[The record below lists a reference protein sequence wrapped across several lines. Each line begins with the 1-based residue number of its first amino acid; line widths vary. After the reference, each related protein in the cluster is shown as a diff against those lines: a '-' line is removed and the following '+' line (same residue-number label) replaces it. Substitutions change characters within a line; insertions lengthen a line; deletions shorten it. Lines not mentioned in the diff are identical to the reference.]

1 MAIIINDNIRVN
13 AGKPVDAKYLS
24 TGNTAYTSVAA
35 VNAAITIPERHVGLT
50 VNIMGVEYW
59 YTGVTTSPIQ
69 KKYDSTIPSGDFVT
83 GGTNLGFFSGFT
95 GVQTLP
101 LDYALNPTDY
111 SNGNYYS
118 TYGWYYR
125 GTDGIIYA
133 GTPSDGIPK
142 RAYIKTV
149 APVKS
154 WIWNEFTGSSNMLG
168 WILVDG
174 NIQNNLGV
182 FVNGVIYYPP
192 AISYTQTS
200 WISGTNPNNGSNVTF
215 DIIAGSLTTGIT
227 MTVGAPVFAGK
238 VGKLLEFRTLQTKTP
253 NTITVSYDEAFVYVS
268 GKTQTTQGQ
277 SVGGGAAV
285 FKGLT
290 GNTLQFRSII
300 GSGDTTVT
308 QVGDNVVIHSIS
320 GSGGTGGGTYNLST
334 PAAITLGGIN
344 AGTQLTG
351 KTSFQLFEEL
361 LVPALPPTVQ
371 APDNTFT
378 SVPASGSQFEIGQTI
393 GISFISTFNRGIINP
408 LYFGT
413 PPYSSV
419 PRSGLPVTYN
429 YTGTGLPASVSSSG
443 LTNSQ
448 VVASYGILA
457 SQTWT
462 NIVNYASG
470 ATPVYNSK
478 SIILQ
483 PALVAG
489 PTGAKS
495 ISFTGIYPY
504 FWGISTIPPVA
515 GQTLI
520 NGGTYGVSNKV
531 ILSSSG
537 SVPVTF
543 NAINNYLWL
552 AIPTGTNKT
561 KWTGSNSPTNTES
574 IPGGLFPAKTT
585 VSVVSPTSLWSSHG
599 YDFYITNYQTPTYDT
614 GVPYTITFTNS

>member
-24 TGNTAYTSVAA
+24 SGNTAYTSVAA

-59 YTGVTTSPIQ
+59 YTGVTSSPIQ

-168 WILVDG
+168 WILIDSNV
-174 NIQNNLGV
+174 QNNLGV

-238 VGKLLEFRTLQTKTP
+238 AGKLLEFRTLQTKTP
-253 NTITVSYDEAFVYVS
+253 NIISVSYDEAFVYVS
-268 GKTQTTQGQ
+268 GATVHGANIGTGAGVYSGTTN
-277 SVGGGAAV
+277 
-285 FKGLT
+285 
-290 GNTLQFRSII
+290 NTLQFRTII
-300 GSGDTTVT
+300 GSGDTQVT
-308 QVGDNVVIHSIS
+308 QVGNTIVIHSVS
-320 GSGGTGGGTYNLST
+320 VTGGTGGTGGGTYNLST
-334 PAAITLGGIN
+334 PAAITVGGIN
-344 AGTQLTG
+344 AGDQLTG

-361 LVPALPPTVQ
+361 LVPALNPTCNPPF
-371 APDNTFT
+371 NSFT
-378 SVPASGSQFEIGQTI
+378 ITSTGLYEIACPI
-393 GISFISTFNRGIINP
+393 GALNANATFNQGSISP
-408 LYFGT
+408 VYCGG
-413 PPYSSV
+413 PAVYA
-419 PRSGLPVTYN
+419 GLPATYN
-429 YTGTGLPASVSSSG
+429 YSGDLITPSVPSTSLS
-443 LTNSQ
+443 NSQ
-448 VVASYGILA
+448 I
-457 SQTWT
+457 
-462 NIVNYASG
+462 ISG
-470 ATPVYNSK
+470 AYTIVQGVK
-478 SIILQ
+478 S
-483 PALVAG
+483 
-489 PTGAKS
+489 
-495 ISFTGIYPY
+495 
-504 FWGISTIPPVA
+504 
-515 GQTLI
+515 
-520 NGGTYGVSNKV
+520 
-531 ILSSSG
+531 
-537 SVPVTF
+537 
-543 NAINNYLWL
+543 
-552 AIPTGTNKT
+552 
-561 KWTGSNSPTNTES
+561 WTGSVSYSTGVAPKNSKGTNLTPLGAGTTGAISRS
-574 IPGGLFPAKTT
+574 IEGVYPLFATCVNITT
-585 VSVVSPTSLWSSHG
+585 LSKLPLVSMVSPPSVVIDLCGETVGNKQKFEIPSIWNALSGVQTWDTNSSQWKYEG
-599 YDFYITNYQTPTYDT
+599 SAGAVVSKTFWTQTPSSETIQTNPITYKLYSYNGALRGATRIKLD
-614 GVPYTITFTNS
+614 F

>member
-24 TGNTAYTSVAA
+24 SGNTAYTSVAA

-59 YTGVTTSPIQ
+59 YTGVTSSPIQ

-168 WILVDG
+168 WILIDSNV
-174 NIQNNLGV
+174 QNNLGV

-238 VGKLLEFRTLQTKTP
+238 AGKLLEFRTLQTKTP
-253 NTITVSYDEAFVYVS
+253 NIISVSYDEAFVYVS
-268 GKTQTTQGQ
+268 GATVHGANIGTGVGIYSGTTN
-277 SVGGGAAV
+277 
-285 FKGLT
+285 
-290 GNTLQFRSII
+290 NTLQFKSIC
-300 GSGDTTVT
+300 GGGNTTVT
-308 QVGDNVVIHSIS
+308 QIGNNIIIS
-320 GSGGTGGGTYNLST
+320 STGGTGGGGTYDLSS
-334 PAAITLGGIN
+334 PSVCCVGGMLPNTI
-344 AGTQLTG
+344 LTG
-351 KTSFQLFEEL
+351 KTAFELFEEI
-361 LVPALPPTVQ
+361 LVPEIFGTLT
-371 APDNTFT
+371 APVGSIST
-378 SVPASGSQFEIGQTI
+378 SAAPFYEIGCSA
-393 GISFISTFNRGIINP
+393 SFNITGAFNRGCINP
-408 LYFGT
+408 QGCSASDKRVGLPSCYTYTGAQIAGAYATVSCSDLRSISTYTILSGTQSWSVQTCYDAGVQPISTKGT
-413 PPYSSV
+413 PFNFACPAGITPSATISVNGILPWYWGLSTSGIVNGTCIANCGCGVGGAKIVGSATGTLPITFNSSASDFIWFAVPAGTPIKNCWYVNGTNNGCIGGTGNLFCYCSV
-419 PRSGLPVTYN
+419 PIPVTSAEGCWINCNYN
-429 YTGTGLPASVSSSG
+429 VYVSCGATGTA
-443 LTNSQ
+443 
-448 VVASYGILA
+448 A
-457 SQTWT
+457 
-462 NIVNYASG
+462 
-470 ATPVYNSK
+470 
-478 SIILQ
+478 
-483 PALVAG
+483 
-489 PTGAKS
+489 
-495 ISFTGIYPY
+495 
-504 FWGISTIPPVA
+504 
-515 GQTLI
+515 
-520 NGGTYGVSNKV
+520 
-531 ILSSSG
+531 
-537 SVPVTF
+537 
-543 NAINNYLWL
+543 
-552 AIPTGTNKT
+552 
-561 KWTGSNSPTNTES
+561 
-574 IPGGLFPAKTT
+574 
-585 VSVVSPTSLWSSHG
+585 
-599 YDFYITNYQTPTYDT
+599 
-614 GVPYTITFTNS
+614 GVPMCMS